1 VKISE
6 YTSTESQQGSGWIY
20 NKKFY
25 LYLTE
30 LAKVRRER
38 KWKGGKKKRE
48 KSYENVF
55 LPFFGCFAIQ

>member
-1 VKISE
+1 VQISE
-6 YTSTESQQGSGWIY
+6 YTSTESQQGSGLFY

-30 LAKVRRER
+30 LAEVRRER
-38 KWKGGKKKRE
+38 KGNGREEKRE